1 MLPDKKGLHRL
12 IWVLFVGAFSWL
24 IFLQGSQPASSR
36 ATHDSLTKADVDRM
50 MEELSNWGR
59 WGKEDQLGAINLITP
74 AKRLRAA
81 RLVQEGVSVSLARLV
96 EKEEAADNPF
106 PFGHKMLSTGLNNT
120 AQFAVDTY
128 TVSYHGHAHTHMDS
142 LGHMFYRG
150 KMYNGISRKEITEA
164 GAQKLGISN
173 VKTGIFT
180 RGILVDLPRLK
191 GVPYLEP
198 GTPIYAEDLEAW
210 EEKTGIK
217 VGAGDALLIRTGR
230 WKRRDLHGP
239 WNVEE
244 KAAGLH
250 VSSTAW
256 LHKRDIAILGSE
268 DASDVS
274 PSRIEGLTRPVHQ
287 VMLIAVGVHIL
298 DCLDLEALSEA
309 AQERNRWEFLLTAAP
324 LAVSGGTGSPLNPI
338 ATF

>member
-1 MLPDKKGLHRL
+1 MLSPKKGLHRL
-12 IWVLFVGAFSWL
+12 IWILLVGAFSWL
-24 IFLQGSQPASSR
+24 ISLQGSQPASSR
-36 ATHDSLTKADVDRM
+36 ATHHNLTKADVDRM

-106 PFGHKMLSTGLNNT
+106 PFGHKMLSTGLSNT
-120 AQFAVDTY
+120 AQFALDTY
-128 TVSYHGHAHTHMDS
+128 TISYHGHAHTHIDS

-173 VKTGIFT
+173 LKTGIFT
-180 RGILVDLPRLK
+180 RGILVDLPRLT

-256 LHKRDIAILGSE
+256 LRKRDIAILGSE

-309 AQERNRWEFLLTAAP
+309 AQKQNRWEFLLTAAP

>member
-36 ATHDSLTKADVDRM
+36 ATHHNLTKADVDRM

-128 TVSYHGHAHTHMDS
+128 TVSYHGHAHTHIDS

-150 KMYNGISRKEITEA
+150 KMYNGISQKEITEA

-256 LHKRDIAILGSE
+256 LRKRDIAILGSE

-287 VMLIAVGVHIL
+287 VMLIAVGVHIF

>member
-12 IWVLFVGAFSWL
+12 IGVLFVGAFSWL
-24 IFLQGSQPASSR
+24 IFLQGSQPASSQ
-36 ATHDSLTKADVDRM
+36 ATHHNLTKADVDRM

-106 PFGHKMLSTGLNNT
+106 PFGHKMLSTGLDNT

-128 TVSYHGHAHTHMDS
+128 TVSYHGHAHTHIDS

-256 LHKRDIAILGSE
+256 LRKRDIAILGSE